1 MANWGIA
8 SGIGQGIMQGLQF
21 NRQLDADKRTQQAL
35 ENQTELLGM
44 QKDLHREKMG
54 ALTRENEERQRV
66 DVYNTLRTRVESVYS
81 DLPEYDRQ
89 KMVID
94 NALGAGIIKPA
105 ELELA
110 KKNYDAAI
118 SVAGVDAY
126 DATTRG
132 DVAPLNKILAS
143 KGLGSA
149 ALGKDGTVSI
159 TGLDGSVKQLKQSD
173 LLNLQ
178 IMSGA
183 YDREAARA
191 KARLD
196 ARKTEAEITR
206 TLADANMKDRLPLEK
221 IPGSGSGSGSGKGG
235 KQQPDPSAMFSADAY
250 LERFGVGKDSDPA
263 FRARGDDGFG
273 FYQMLHKANPDIA
286 GTPDGNEMM
295 FRLSRDIM
303 NGSVQRDT
311 KFDPNTMSWNRYVTD
326 SQGGRYKLDRSS
338 IDPRQLKGPDGKP
351 AIEPS
356 VIEQEEMS
364 ALKRFSTSRP
374 DKYRLAAS
382 LAQAK
387 ELTTDELL
395 AAANGMPVSSGS
407 RSVSLSPELANV
419 ALMIRRR
426 GMEQPGQKRFVPG
439 GVKRALPDTAGYGAG
454 GSKGTSLAGE
464 AFDKYV
470 ADPVTG
476 FFKES
481 ARQAREE

>member
-35 ENQTELLGM
+35 ENQTALVEMKREDHAYETKERDRKGRVATGFQNTMKIPGLTDAERYSRFVADYGFEMTPNEHLEMKKVVDPMVDIFGK
-44 QKDLHREKMG
+44 QAIDQAVFGKDL
-54 ALTRENEERQRV
+54 
-66 DVYNTLRTRVESVYS
+66 
-81 DLPEYDRQ
+81 
-89 KMVID
+89 
-94 NALGAGIIKPA
+94 
-105 ELELA
+105 
-110 KKNYDAAI
+110 
-118 SVAGVDAY
+118 AGVQKVVGMRFPG
-126 DATTRG
+126 ATT
-132 DVAPLNKILAS
+132 AFS
-143 KGLGSA
+143 S
-149 ALGKDGTVSI
+149 
-159 TGLDGSVKQLKQSD
+159 DGSKLLVTTPDAQSTEFAWD
-173 LLNLQ
+173 DFAKTYGIKSYVDAQ
-178 IMSGA
+178 
-183 YDREAARA
+183 AARS
-191 KARLD
+191 KAALD
-196 ARKTEAEITR
+196 ARKTLADIRLKE
-206 TLADANMKDRLPLEK
+206 ADANLKDRLPQDRLL
-221 IPGSGSGSGSGKGG
+221 PGGTGSSGAGRGG

-273 FYQMLHKANPDIA
+273 FYQMLHKANPRLA
-286 GTPDGNEMM
+286 STPDGNEMM

-303 NGSVQRDT
+303 NGSVQRDI

-364 ALKRFSTSRP
+364 ALKQFSTSRP

>member
-44 QKDLHREKMG
+44 QKDLHREKLG
-54 ALTRENEERQRV
+54 ALTRENEER
-66 DVYNTLRTRVESVYS
+66 LRTDALGNLKTGIEANYQDR
-81 DLPEYDRQ
+81 PEYERAEMFR
-89 KMVID
+89 KYGSETG
-94 NALGAGIIKPA
+94 LFKPA
-105 ELELA
+105 DL
-110 KKNYDAAI
+110 DAATKVRDGLI
-118 SVAGVDAY
+118 QVAGPEAYQSLLRGNIDPMRKLLSARGYDLQADPTNGKYLIKAPGAANVEAIDKEGLLQLDAMAAQR
-126 DATTRG
+126 DRMAARE
-132 DVAPLNKILAS
+132 K
-143 KGLGSA
+143 A
-149 ALGKDGTVSI
+149 ALDAQKTQAE
-159 TGLDGSVKQLKQSD
+159 TK
-173 LLNLQ
+173 
-178 IMSGA
+178 
-183 YDREAARA
+183 
-191 KARLD
+191 RL
-196 ARKTEAEITR
+196 
-206 TLADANMKDRLPLEK
+206 LADAGRLDRMPQDLVR
-221 IPGSGSGSGSGKGG
+221 GAGSGKGG

-273 FYQMLHKANPDIA
+273 FYQMLHKANPEIA

-426 GMEQPGQKRFVPG
+426 GMEKPAQSRFVPG

-464 AFDKYV
+464 AFDKYI